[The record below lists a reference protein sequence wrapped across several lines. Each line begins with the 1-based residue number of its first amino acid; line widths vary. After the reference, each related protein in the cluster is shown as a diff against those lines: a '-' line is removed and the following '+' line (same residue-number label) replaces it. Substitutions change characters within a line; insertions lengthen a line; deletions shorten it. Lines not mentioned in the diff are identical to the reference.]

1 MRSCADASG
10 CGVVAGHILLYP
22 MTDTATGSEILTLE
36 RSLTSSGSAHASRT
50 ASLLDELFRHN
61 ALMASAA
68 ALACPSSF
76 DGSSIFTMGGIP

>member
-1 MRSCADASG
+1 MLAYKQ
-10 CGVVAGHILLYP
+10 LYP
-22 MTDTATGSEILTLE
+22 KMNMATESKTLTLE

-50 ASLLDELFRHN
+50 ASLLEELFRHN